1 MCNQVFIAIILFF
14 ILTLFCLNQGHVLT
28 TGAPGDEE
36 KGYFRLHINEYNNI
50 ETITC
55 VCKQVR
61 PSALTGKTDPQVR
74 ILVR

>member
-1 MCNQVFIAIILFF
+1 MGVNKFILF
-14 ILTLFCLNQGHVLT
+14 ILITFCLKQGHVLT

-55 VCKQVR
+55 LCKQVR
-61 PSALTGKTDPQVR
+61 LSTDYMGNLR
-74 ILVR
+74 